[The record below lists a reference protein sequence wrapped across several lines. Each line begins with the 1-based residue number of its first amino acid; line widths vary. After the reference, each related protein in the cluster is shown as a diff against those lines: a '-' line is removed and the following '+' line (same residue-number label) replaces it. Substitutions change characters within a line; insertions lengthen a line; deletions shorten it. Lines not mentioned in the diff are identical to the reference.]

1 MNSSSPTALRHACC
15 ARSHLLKRSLFGE
28 VCRTREMQEW
38 AARTLEVCWTGSTA
52 NQPRAAR
59 ALTCTSDLSG
69 VMDLELAHWRPLHP
83 AGMAGGQAERR
94 RGGASAHWRSGAAVW
109 RFLFHLTAWHAGTCL
124 PQCFCDV
131 FRSRNVT
138 SLMPSVSVTEPRTRV
153 PPSEPA
159 RST

>member
-1 MNSSSPTALRHACC
+1 MHIALAPICSSARCSAKC
-15 ARSHLLKRSLFGE
+15 AGLVK
-28 VCRTREMQEW
+28 CRNGPPGHWRFAGP
-38 AARTLEVCWTGSTA
+38 AARPTSHEQLEHNTG
-52 NQPRAAR
+52 
-59 ALTCTSDLSG
+59 LTCTSDLSG

-83 AGMAGGQAERR
+83 AGIAGGQAERR

-109 RFLFHLTAWHAGTCL
+109 RFLLHLTAWHAGTCL

-153 PPSEPA
+153 PPSESA